1 MNDLVARGEIVFGKH
16 FVSHKNI
23 FSHLEQDK
31 TCLGFLVFI
40 RSSSK
45 GLKQRSSRKGAQA
58 KELKQWSSH
67 KGAHAKELKREF
79 KRA

>member
-31 TCLGFLVFI
+31 TCLGFFCSMKKVYLSEKAGAMYS
-40 RSSSK
+40 RSQDDCACMCVGEIFFK
-45 GLKQRSSRKGAQA
+45 
-58 KELKQWSSH
+58 KEL
-67 KGAHAKELKREF
+67 
-79 KRA
+79 